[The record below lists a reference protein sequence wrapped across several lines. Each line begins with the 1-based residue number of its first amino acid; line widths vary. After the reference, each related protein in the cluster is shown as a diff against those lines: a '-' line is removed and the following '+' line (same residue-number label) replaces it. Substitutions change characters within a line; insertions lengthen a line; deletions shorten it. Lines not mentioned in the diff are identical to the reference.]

1 MDVGSTLCSWLVLL
15 FAVLACVPPLALV
28 LLGPESER
36 QLASEVPLALAMATT
51 LYNPSVRAEQ
61 LARDRTSPWWEP

>member
-1 MDVGSTLCSWLVLL
+1 VLL
-15 FAVLACVPPLALV
+15 FVVLACVPPLALV

-51 LYNPSVRAEQ
+51 LYNPCVHAEQ
-61 LARDRTSPWWEP
+61 LARDRTSPWWEL